1 MAGVLIPKI
10 SCFTVSALAALTM
23 LAPATVA
30 TIPQDGNAKKYQ
42 PPQGSLT
49 ALGKIA
55 GLVTQARAVDKA
67 QFGKHGATFIGTLP
81 GGELY
86 FEVPT
91 IDVDD
96 DGDTEGSPAAW
107 ASHPVRGGKIDVFRQ
122 EQTSYGGQL
131 PTRHGHT
138 DAISPFEVPYIV
150 LPGGKAKPSWYAQR
164 GIAVGDGA
172 MVIRGGQCVEA
183 VFADVGDVDVGPAV
197 VVKVGDGHASAPAIV
212 GDTGLG
218 GDVSEGAVVIV
229 AEERGVGWGGF
240 AGERVDRGTVDNI
253 DGEPAGV
260 VVVDEAD
267 AGAFG
272 FDDVALV
279 GGSHLVG
286 PVGEACFFAD
296 VFEDDRAGFDEAACG
311 DGPVLR
317 VEQGGV
323 GFAGGLAA

>member
-183 VFADVGDVDVGPAV
+183 VFADAGPAD
-197 VVKVGDGHASAPAIV
+197 KIGEMSIKAHQLFG
-212 GDTGLG
+212 
-218 GDVSEGAVVIV
+218 EVVIV
-229 AEERGVGWGGF
+229 K
-240 AGERVDRGTVDNI
+240 GEKARLGP
-253 DGEPAGV
+253 DGKPLHDPATQKLLT
-260 VVVDEAD
+260 DP
-267 AGAFG
+267 
-272 FDDVALV
+272 ALV
-279 GGSHLVG
+279 TRNSASKG
-286 PVGEACFFAD
+286 PFVVI
-296 VFEDDRAGFDEAACG
+296 VFPGTSAKRTFVSVDASLKTVIDRRFQA
-311 DGPVLR
+311 
-317 VEQGGV
+317 
-323 GFAGGLAA
+323 LAK